1 MSLRLRLVSAARG
14 RGVQFAPESFTKMIA
29 SDSLNFP
36 PELPRRV
43 TSHSGPGDRLPRAA
57 AGLGLPA
64 ARQPERRGI
73 RVIIMIIPKLLR
85 SIIGINELINTYYR
99 PSNNR

>member
-14 RGVQFAPESFTKMIA
+14 RGIQFAPESFTKMIA

-73 RVIIMIIPKLLR
+73 RVIIMIIKLPPAADRPGRGLR
-85 SIIGINELINTYYR
+85 LRASGRLA
-99 PSNNR
+99 